1 MTDQRGSVK
10 DRRSRRPELII
21 LAVTVAVATT
31 LPIAAAVSALRDVQ
45 STAESSLM
53 TASAMAAVQADR
65 LLIEQFFELELLAAS
80 LGDETDLDA
89 DPLLRSL
96 RTVYG
101 RLATLS
107 SGIVWFDE
115 NGDVVFAEPESS
127 THLGANAD
135 QIKSGVGVDVR
146 NVSMPYLSP
155 TTGHVEAALSVP
167 VYANDGS
174 RRGTLVGLLDLT
186 EPLVTDLVEP
196 ARILG
201 STGHADLVDERGLV
215 LASTSPNHVLQAGD
229 HPELYD
235 AVALDREPI
244 VKRVA
249 HDTDTASLDQSAWH
263 IMAYAPL
270 RIAPWGVAMGASEAE
285 LLEPVSRLRT
295 RFVVIGAASLVTLL
309 AGGVLALRLS
319 RRRERPD
326 DNAA

>member
-1 MTDQRGSVK
+1 MTGAHSSGT
-10 DRRSRRPELII
+10 DRRARRPEMII
-21 LAVTVAVATT
+21 LAVTLAIATT
-31 LPIAAAVSALRDVQ
+31 LPIVAAVSALRDVR

-107 SGIVWFDE
+107 SGVVWFDE
-115 NGDVVFAEPESS
+115 SGIVVFAEPESS

-135 QIKSGVGVDVR
+135 RIMSGVGIDVR
-146 NVSMPYLSP
+146 SVSMPYLSP
-155 TTGHVEAALSVP
+155 TTGHVEVALSVP
-167 VYANDGS
+167 VYADDGS

-201 STGHADLVDERGLV
+201 STGHADLVDERGLI
-215 LASTSPNHVLQAGD
+215 LASTNPNHVLQAGD
-229 HPELYD
+229 HPALYE
-235 AVALDREPI
+235 AVALDRVPI

-249 HDTDTASLDQSAWH
+249 HDAEATSLDQSAWH
-263 IMAYAPL
+263 VMAYAPL

-285 LLEPVSRLRT
+285 LLQPVSRLRS
-295 RFVVIGAASLVTLL
+295 RFVAIGAASLVTLL
-309 AGGVLALRLS
+309 TGGVLALGLS
-319 RRRERPD
+319 RRRERLGD
-326 DNAA
+326 SAL

>member
-1 MTDQRGSVK
+1 MTGRHGSVLGK
-10 DRRSRRPELII
+10 GIRRPELIV

-31 LPIAAAVSALRDVQ
+31 LPIVAAVSALRDVR

-53 TASAMAAVQADR
+53 MVSSMAAMQADR

-80 LGDETDLDA
+80 VGDESDMDA
-89 DPLLRSL
+89 NPLLRSL

-107 SGIVWFDE
+107 SGVVWFGE

-135 QIKSGVGVDVR
+135 RIRSGVAADGR
-146 NVSMPYLSP
+146 SVSMPYLSP
-155 TTGHVEAALSVP
+155 TTGHVEVALSVP
-167 VYANDGS
+167 VYRNDGS
-174 RRGTLVGLLDLT
+174 RQGTLVGLLDLT

-215 LASTSPNHVLQAGD
+215 LASTNPSHVLKVGD

-235 AVALDREPI
+235 AVARDRVPI
-244 VKRVA
+244 VERVP
-249 HDTDTASLDQSAWH
+249 HDADASSLDQSAWH
-263 IMAYAPL
+263 VMAYAPL
-270 RIAPWGVAMGASEAE
+270 RIAPWGIAMGASEAE
-285 LLEPVSRLRT
+285 VYEPVSRLRT
-295 RFVVIGAASLVTLL
+295 RFIAIGAASLVTLL
-309 AGGVLALRLS
+309 AGGVLALGLA
-319 RRRERPD
+319 RRTDRSD
-326 DNAA
+326 DHIY

>member
-1 MTDQRGSVK
+1 M
-10 DRRSRRPELII
+10 II
-21 LAVTVAVATT
+21 LAVTLAVATT
-31 LPIAAAVSALRDVQ
+31 LPIVAAVSALRDVR
-45 STAESSLM
+45 SSAESSLM

-80 LGDETDLDA
+80 LGDEADLDA

-107 SGIVWFDE
+107 SGVVWFDE
-115 NGDVVFAEPESS
+115 SGNVVFAEPESS

-135 QIKSGVGVDVR
+135 RIMSGVGIDVR
-146 NVSMPYLSP
+146 GVSMPYLSP
-155 TTGHVEAALSVP
+155 TTGHVEVALSVP
-167 VYANDGS
+167 VYANDGL

-201 STGHADLVDERGLV
+201 PTGHADLVDERGLV
-215 LASTSPNHVLQAGD
+215 LASTSPNHVLEAGD
-229 HPELYD
+229 HPELYNT
-235 AVALDREPI
+235 VALDRVPI

-249 HDTDTASLDQSAWH
+249 HDADASSLDQSAWH

-295 RFVVIGAASLVTLL
+295 RFVAIGAASLVTLL
-309 AGGVLALRLS
+309 AGGVLALGLS
-319 RRRERPD
+319 RRRERLD
-326 DNAA
+326 DNGV